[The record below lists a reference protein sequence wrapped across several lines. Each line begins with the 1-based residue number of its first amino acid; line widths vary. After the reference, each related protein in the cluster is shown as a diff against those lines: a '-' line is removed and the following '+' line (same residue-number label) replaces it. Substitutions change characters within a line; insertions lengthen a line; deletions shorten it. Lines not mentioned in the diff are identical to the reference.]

1 MPTIIRVQLSTL
13 LFLRSSTTPDDYVG
27 GVVSDI
33 SKRKGIVSEMNDRG
47 NVKYILAKVPIS
59 KMFGY
64 MTDLRTITSGRGDFN
79 MLFSHYE
86 KA

>member
-79 MLFSHYE
+79 MLFSH
-86 KA
+86 

>member
-1 MPTIIRVQLSTL
+1 
-13 LFLRSSTTPDDYVG
+13 
-27 GVVSDI
+27 
-33 SKRKGIVSEMNDRG
+33 
-47 NVKYILAKVPIS
+47 
-59 KMFGY
+59 MFGY